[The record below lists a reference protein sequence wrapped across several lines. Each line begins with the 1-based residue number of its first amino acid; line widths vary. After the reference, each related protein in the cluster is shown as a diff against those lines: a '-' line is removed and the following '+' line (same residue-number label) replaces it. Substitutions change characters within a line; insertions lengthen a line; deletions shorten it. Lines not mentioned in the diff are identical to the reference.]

1 MKISKNHLRR
11 IIKEELKNVLMEQ
24 EPARDTPVPVD
35 LSTPQG
41 IWADLKKQNLL
52 DRRNGMEKP
61 TSFMDLVEWNIIPAI
76 QYAQATWGT
85 FAATNLG
92 LSLPKK
98 TDYAKP
104 ELDPKKYRCFSGK
117 MNREPEIKKLRKLA
131 YLREKI
137 GDDARAQK
145 WLSVNYEGLVGSLK
159 ACGPRS
165 DMMLLPLF
173 DKAEAHAMACDVD
186 GGGGGVDL

>member
-1 MKISKNHLRR
+1 MKVSKNRVR
-11 IIKEELKNVLMEQ
+11 QIIKEELENVLMEQ
-24 EPARDTPVPVD
+24 APVRDIPTPVD

-41 IWADLKKQNLL
+41 IWADFKKQNLL

-61 TSFMDLVEWNIIPAI
+61 TSFMDLVEWNLIPAV

-85 FAATNLG
+85 FAAINLG

-98 TDYAKP
+98 TADAKP
-104 ELDPKKYRCFSGK
+104 ELDPKKFRCFSGK
-117 MNREPEIKKLRKLA
+117 MKREPEIKNLQKRLKNLSSLR
-131 YLREKI
+131 
-137 GDDARAQK
+137 DDKRAQK

-165 DMMLLPLF
+165 DMMQLSLF
-173 DKAEAHAMACDVD
+173 KKAEAHASAC
-186 GGGGGVDL
+186 GGGSGGGDDL